1 MSQREIQDLVE
12 QLQQAQDAY
21 YNGDPVMSD
30 AEFDALEDELR
41 ELDPKN
47 AYFQRVGAKAKK
59 TKWKKVKHS
68 APMGSLL
75 KVQTEDEFTKWMAD
89 VSAKIKTAASSGDID
104 KADSA
109 QVVSEKL
116 DGISISLRYEDGKL
130 VSAVTRGD
138 GITGEEITRNVL
150 LMQGV
155 PKKARDLTGYVRGEI
170 VLKKSD
176 HKKHVPEYK
185 NPRNAAS
192 GIAKRESDPEPCKH
206 LTVICYQLLSERH
219 KITDKAMEFKL
230 LDAIGFTVPS
240 WTLCKTST
248 EIEKIYADYVKG
260 RREKLDYDI
269 DGLVVECNS
278 LAVMEHLGEHDGR
291 PKGAR
296 AFKFPHEEQA
306 TRLRDIV
313 WQVGNSGRVTPVA
326 YFDTVSLAG
335 ASVSQ
340 ASLHNV
346 DNIQRLAT
354 RCPQTLLGMGDKILV
369 SRRNDVIPYVEKVLR
384 ASSNARFA
392 VPTDCPSCGTKLVRS
407 QFQGAKPSRD
417 DTVLGAVAKLM
428 VQAQGAYL
436 LCPNGSKCPAQRSGA
451 VKRWV
456 NKLDVKDWGDTLI
469 DALVESGMVK
479 SPADLYGL
487 DEAKLAALTLSGK
500 KVGDSTAKKVM
511 RNLRAKME
519 LRIADFVG
527 SLGIDMW
534 GRSMT
539 QTIVDAG
546 LDTLEKMEDAT
557 VAQISAIPGVGD
569 TKAVKF
575 VEGFRRSRKLID
587 ELLAVGVTVKKPI
600 TGGKLSGISFC
611 FTGVRDPAFA
621 DEILEAGGTVKSS
634 VGKGLTY
641 LVAKDPKS
649 TSGKA
654 KKARAQ
660 GTEVISL
667 EEAKALL

>member
-1 MSQREIQDLVE
+1 MSEREIEALVE

-21 YNGDPVMSD
+21 YNGDPIMSD
-30 AEFDALEDELR
+30 AEYDALEDELR

-47 AYFQRVGAKAKK
+47 AFFKRVGAKAKK
-59 TKWKKVKHS
+59 TKWKKVKHG

-75 KVQTEDEFTKWMAD
+75 KVQTSDEFAKWFAD
-89 VSAKIKTAASSGDID
+89 ASGKIQAAAGAGDID
-104 KADSA
+104 KASDEK
-109 QVVSEKL
+109 VVSEKL
-116 DGISISLRYEDGKL
+116 DGISISLRYEEGKL
-130 VSAVTRGD
+130 IQAVTRGD
-138 GITGEEITRNVL
+138 GITGEDITRNVL
-150 LMQGV
+150 LMKGAVQD
-155 PKKARDLTGYVRGEI
+155 ARDLTGFVRGEI
-170 VLKKSD
+170 VLRKSD

-192 GIAKRESDPEPCKH
+192 GIAKRESDPDPCKH
-206 LTVICYQLLSERH
+206 LTILCYQLISEHH
-219 KITDKAMEFKL
+219 KIRDKGMEFKL
-230 LDAIGFTVPS
+230 LDALGFKTPN
-240 WTLCKTST
+240 WTTCKT
-248 EIEKIYADYVKG
+248 AAAVVKVYDAYNG
-260 RREKLDYDI
+260 GKREKLDYDI

-278 LAVMEHLGEHDGR
+278 LAIMDHLGEHDGR

-296 AFKFPHEEQA
+296 AFKFPHDEQP
-306 TRLRDIV
+306 TKLREIV
-313 WQVGNSGRVTPVA
+313 WQVGNSGRITPVA
-326 YFDTVSLAG
+326 YFDSVDLAG

-346 DNIQRLAT
+346 DNMARLAAQ
-354 RCPQTLLGMGDKILV
+354 CPQGMFGMSDKILV

-384 ASSNARFA
+384 PSKNARFA
-392 VPTDCPSCGTKLVRS
+392 TPTDCPSCGTKI
-407 QFQGAKPSRD
+407 KRD
-417 DTVLGAVAKLM
+417 
-428 VQAQGAYL
+428 GAYL
-436 LCPNGSKCPAQRSGA
+436 LCPNTAKCPAQKSGA

-456 NKLDVKDWGDTLI
+456 NKLGIKDWGDTLI
-469 DALVESGMVK
+469 DALVEKGIVK
-479 SPADLYGL
+479 TPADLYGL
-487 DEAKLAALTLSGK
+487 DEKELAAVTLSGK
-500 KVGDSTAKKVM
+500 KVGASTAKRVM
-511 RNLRAKME
+511 KNLNAKKE

-557 VAQISAIPGVGD
+557 VKEIASISGVGE

-575 VEGFRRSRKLID
+575 VEGFRRSRKLMD
-587 ELLAVGVTVKKPI
+587 ELVEAGVEVKKPI

-611 FTGVRDPAFA
+611 FTGIRDPAFA
-621 DEILEAGGTVKSS
+621 DEILEAGGTVKNS